1 MIFLASVCLCLS
13 LTFFVLSRHG
23 NNSLHKSKILIP
35 VSQILIQKSRIGVR
49 HVCDTETFVGHVSH
63 LDSQSNHSNHTN
75 RIEQQSN
82 RIESSPA
89 QFESIRTHWNSNYSI
104 R

>member
-63 LDSQSNHSNHTN
+63 LDSQSTPHGELIC
-75 RIEQQSN
+75 R
-82 RIESSPA
+82 PLDD
-89 QFESIRTHWNSNYSI
+89 
-104 R
+104 